1 MQSVSED
8 RSLGIN
14 LRSGVFFLLLIPN
27 SLQLFL
33 DRCHKHRFVS
43 SPVSIKDLLY
53 RQDCK
58 ILKAITSVDNHPLGS
73 YLPPTKENKYNLRK
87 NQCVL
92 PKVNTERF
100 MTSYVNSNNDVNF
113 VEAPIVYSA

>member
-8 RSLGIN
+8 RSLGTN
-14 LRSGVFFLLLIPN
+14 LRSGVFCLLLIPN
-27 SLQLFL
+27 SLQLFS
-33 DRCHKHRFVS
+33 DRYHKHRFVS

-73 YLPPTKENKYNLRK
+73 YLPLTKENKYNLRK

-92 PKVNTERF
+92 RKVNTERF
-100 MTSYVNSNNDVNF
+100 MKSYVKSNNDVNF

>member
-1 MQSVSED
+1 MQSVSD
-8 RSLGIN
+8 RSLGTN

-27 SLQLFL
+27 SLQLFS

-73 YLPPTKENKYNLRK
+73 YLPLTKENKYNLRK

-92 PKVNTERF
+92 RKVNTERF
-100 MTSYVNSNNDVNF
+100 MKSYVNSNNDVNF

>member
-1 MQSVSED
+1 MYGASESD
-8 RSLGIN
+8 LHIM
-14 LRSGVFFLLLIPN
+14 
-27 SLQLFL
+27 QLFL
-33 DRCHKHRFVS
+33 DRCHKHRFVC

-87 NQCVL
+87 KQCAL

-100 MTSYVNSNNDVNF
+100 MKSCVNRL
-113 VEAPIVYSA
+113 I